1 MRRLLLILILLCFAL
16 PIQAQVFTLIEI
28 LLNSASTEEP
38 EFTIFLFVL
47 SQSDDTLI
55 DDFGRTDDEWT
66 IFAPSD
72 EAFRTFMKSNHL
84 RLRDLMDDEACVFM
98 GRDELGI
105 TFCGIEKSYN
115 DKKIDFKK
123 PISCHLYPIRIT
135 KNEKTGFEALNYDT
149 WDICNPACS
158 HGEKN
163 KIRVFEFVKDA
174 LVRKYGLAFYDELSA
189 AADHLNNS

>member
-1 MRRLLLILILLCFAL
+1 VEGDYGAPLTEEETQIIEGHLN
-16 PIQAQVFTLIEI
+16 EI
-28 LLNSASTEEP
+28 LPYLTPASQKRIQDSG
-38 EFTIFLFVL
+38 FFNFDVR
-47 SQSDDTLI
+47 Q
-55 DDFGRTDDEWT
+55 
-66 IFAPSD
+66 
-72 EAFRTFMKSNHL
+72 KSFET
-84 RLRDLMDDEACVFM
+84 DLMEDEACVFM